1 MSNGPPAFASGP
13 LPGGPRFPPAGSV
26 QQPPVGPPSTLGL
39 AGATPQAPSM
49 RSFLGN
55 QAVFAPSVPPVQ
67 PAPPFS
73 ASAQSVLPPPGSYGT
88 PTPAWQMQPGQVS
101 NGHFSQYISFSFKAL
116 LPMTCEV
123 HIVGKL
129 TDISSACQAFLFVL
143 NF

>member
-26 QQPPVGPPSTLGL
+26 QQPPVGP
-39 AGATPQAPSM
+39 TPQAPSM